1 MTTHARLAILLPLL
15 GALAVSCS
23 PEAPVE
29 EAQPTPEIIEEP
41 EPEVEVEGFEEDEER
56 PERRPSALERREAT
70 LERQRQEREALPPVN
85 HAGEPA
91 ELVKVEASTADPT
104 NFGVE
109 GDALTLTFSQEMAT
123 RSAPLVRFDR
133 TYATDCAYDWVE
145 CSVRGDEIELLWPG
159 TYRPRDLSD
168 TSVIE
173 VHNVFDE
180 ENGLGVAITEPVP
193 VAWSERAPEPE
204 EESEPE
210 LTAGQSNAMRTARDY
225 LGVLAFSRSGLI
237 KQLEFEGYSNADAT
251 FAVDAIDVDW
261 NEQAAKSAR
270 QYLDVMGF
278 SRSGL
283 INQLMFEGFTR
294 QQAEYGVTEAGL

>member
-1 MTTHARLAILLPLL
+1 MTIHARLAILLPLL

-23 PEAPVE
+23 PEAPIE
-29 EAQPTPEIIEEP
+29 EAQPAPEIIEEP
-41 EPEVEVEGFEEDEER
+41 ELKVEEAAEVEEET
-56 PERRPSALERREAT
+56 RPSALERREAT
-70 LERQRQEREALPPVN
+70 LERQRQERASQPQVERDVKR
-85 HAGEPA
+85 A
-91 ELVKVEASTADPT
+91 ELVKVEASATDLT

-109 GDALTLTFSQEMAT
+109 GDTLTLAFSQEMAT
-123 RSAPLVRFDR
+123 RSAPLLRFDR
-133 TYATDCAYDWVE
+133 ASSVKCEDDWVE
-145 CSVRGDEIELLWPG
+145 CRVRDAEVELRWTG
-159 TYRPRDLSD
+159 TGGSLFTGDLSD
-168 TSVIE
+168 ASVIE
-173 VHNVFDE
+173 VRNVFDE
-180 ENGLGVAITEPVP
+180 ENGLGVTITDPVP

-204 EESEPE
+204 EEPEPE

-261 NEQAAKSAR
+261 NEQAAQSAR

-283 INQLMFEGFTR
+283 IDQLVFEGFTR